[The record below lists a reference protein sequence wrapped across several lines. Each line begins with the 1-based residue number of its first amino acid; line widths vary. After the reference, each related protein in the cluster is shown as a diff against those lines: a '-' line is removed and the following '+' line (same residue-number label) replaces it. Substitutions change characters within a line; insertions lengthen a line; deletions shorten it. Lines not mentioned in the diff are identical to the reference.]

1 MIKQLRKTLGVKR
14 LRYLG
19 FNAHQL
25 MQEYAAVLN
34 RVKEE
39 LPFAS
44 DLAKADDIELQE
56 ITKNAARSMEN
67 LIEQLNDES
76 SKNLSMCEL
85 LGLDKQLRSVWGS
98 LKVETAKKVELKQCI
113 ELEKGKL
120 KEIWDNPEYDDG
132 IQEDTRC
139 RITKLNDE
147 LKVRQESI
155 DILKGRLTNQITS
168 FKERIAKILN
178 KDTS

>member
-76 SKNLSMCEL
+76 SNNLSMREL

-120 KEIWDNPEYDDG
+120 KEIWDNDG

-139 RITKLNDE
+139 RITKLNNE

-168 FKERIAKILN
+168 FNERISKILN